1 MPPAE
6 YLLPAKVGFVS
17 ATGMLDK
24 IQKSP
29 HKTCYTANTD
39 SYIALLALQ
48 TRYSQN
54 SRLRKPRCLQRGEE
68 ASVPCLGEGQRC
80 SSPHCQT

>member
-17 ATGMLDK
+17 ATGMFDK

-48 TRYSQN
+48 NRYSP
-54 SRLRKPRCLQRGEE
+54 SHICLRMSLKTDCL
-68 ASVPCLGEGQRC
+68 
-80 SSPHCQT
+80 

>member
-39 SYIALLALQ
+39 SYIALLVLLPAIYVA
-48 TRYSQN
+48 THT
-54 SRLRKPRCLQRGEE
+54 PACLPKMG
-68 ASVPCLGEGQRC
+68 CILDKYKLTC
-80 SSPHCQT
+80 